1 MVPRGSMRHQ
11 EDKLSNATSSHS
23 PRNAQLEW
31 KPSNY
36 CNVSSWRNTLIK
48 LTHYDET
55 KKRAHDSEIVRAK
68 ENLKLRKWFRDFLPG
83 ALGALLFGGAE
94 PFVQFERGHHRE

>member
-1 MVPRGSMRHQ
+1 MF
-11 EDKLSNATSSHS
+11 SS
-23 PRNAQLEW
+23 RAW

-55 KKRAHDSEIVRAK
+55 KKRTHDGSRVDVISRYLPRRSSWISKQNNLTILNLCVTMVPHIQFYPNLTYGSGDDENAKSERLMVGRQRTI
-68 ENLKLRKWFRDFLPG
+68 L
-83 ALGALLFGGAE
+83 
-94 PFVQFERGHHRE
+94 